1 MAVPDEQLFFAGI
14 VSHRH
19 APRLNATTL
28 QHTAIYR
35 AKSAGAIEREGSELR
50 KGLKQQSKKLSADM
64 KDWFEDKM
72 EKVTEAGEKFRMK
85 APAEPAGN

>member
-1 MAVPDEQLFFAGI
+1 M
-14 VSHRH
+14 
-19 APRLNATTL
+19 TTNTKIL
-28 QHTAIYR
+28 LAIT
-35 AKSAGAIEREGSELR
+35 AGAVAAATITLLMCPGKGSELR